1 MAIVVLAV
9 GLTVVLGL
17 RRRFAVVNVVGPSME
32 PTLRHG
38 DRVLVRRTSLRRLR
52 RGDIVVIEDPRASSA
67 SGPRSA
73 TRRGL
78 LALNTERLADR
89 MWIVKRVAA
98 RPGDP
103 VRQNCRKWRVW
114 RSGDPV
120 PANRFVLLG
129 DNADYSVDSRAHGF
143 YPGEHILGVVV
154 RSMGYDGPTIPGLR
168 RPGH

>member
-17 RRRFAVVNVVGPSME
+17 RRR
-32 PTLRHG
+32 
-38 DRVLVRRTSLRRLR
+38 
-52 RGDIVVIEDPRASSA
+52 
-67 SGPRSA
+67 
-73 TRRGL
+73 
-78 LALNTERLADR
+78 
-89 MWIVKRVAA
+89 
-98 RPGDP
+98 RPGTAELSQ
-103 VRQNCRKWRVW
+103 VEGVAV
-114 RSGDPV
+114 GDPV